1 MFNNLNLSQQ
11 YKDAAALELARL
23 NSEEHLIISLFPAA
37 THSRTVVENI
47 ISKYCGIS
55 YKKDIWLNN
64 TGAFN
69 YMLQLYKGEAWAG
82 GWSNN
87 FAGFREKARLC
98 FTNETT
104 PMVVYLVNLSDLKI
118 ARQLKEEI
126 RKVYSIGN
134 HSVHI
139 NDTPEETLRLARCLF
154 NENSI
159 HFLNNSKLEKYV
171 NFQSQINYYEEY
183 LIKNN
188 LDIEDY
194 CITGSSVLSIYGLR
208 EGKDLDYLHFN
219 SHTIQGNSDIRS
231 HNEYVPEKY
240 SKDRDDII
248 FNPNNHFYFGNLKVA
263 SLEIIKSLKETQ
275 SEYNIIKTNK
285 ESISVLFLWKNDQ
298 RIINEL
304 KSIGQVKEIVQVKL
318 YNNGRYNLLDQI
330 HYGKPWWEVNLI
342 KETDKRIQN
351 DEFTAYIFTGERLQE
366 KIKKWKYDT
375 RNKLGIDKTS
385 FHVSDPDC
393 HIHLGQQCNC
403 KVSEEEYNIE
413 SIRHINMIKHKNT
426 FDFINQRTIK
436 SLPTFDRCLKLYHDW
451 LPTNNDNFCVDNGG
465 TLGAYGI
472 RDTSDVDFLH
482 VDGYVHN
489 NSNEFGCENRLHG
502 PEFERLGYSIKDIIN
517 NPENYFYHYGMK
529 FMSLSILKQFKYNRT
544 RIKILTEKSIRQKDI
559 KDLELINNFLKK
571 IG

>member
-1 MFNNLNLSQQ
+1 MIAKKLFKWNRFDLPIKHLFLKFYSKGIKSDFAENAYKEHLKLWNNFKEYGNPNKNTYDAFKSDFINIFNDIKNNNFNWEKSPVVIDNNDFLLNGAHRAASASLLEKHVECKIGSELNRDGQKICDYRMFNNLNLSQQ

-126 RKVYSIGN
+126 RKVYNIGN

-159 HFLNNSKLEKYV
+159 HFLNNAELKNYT
-171 NFQSQINYYEEY
+171 NFLNQLDYFKNNINE
-183 LIKNN
+183 NN

-194 CITGSSVLSIYGLR
+194 CITASSVLSIYGLR
-208 EGKDLDYLHFN
+208 EGNDIDYIHHDN
-219 SHTIQGNSDIRS
+219 IKIEGNPMVSS
-231 HNEYVPEKY
+231 HNTYGENLYPYKY
-240 SKDRDDII
+240 DEII
-248 FNPNNHFYFGNLKVA
+248 YNPQHHFYAGGIKFT
-263 SLEIIKSLKETQ
+263 SLDIVKKLKE
-275 SEYNIIKTNK
+275 
-285 ESISVLFLWKNDQ
+285 
-298 RIINEL
+298 
-304 KSIGQVKEIVQVKL
+304 
-318 YNNGRYNLLDQI
+318 
-330 HYGKPWWEVNLI
+330 
-342 KETDKRIQN
+342 KR
-351 DEFTAYIFTGERLQE
+351 GEE
-366 KIKKWKYDT
+366 K
-375 RNKLGIDKTS
+375 
-385 FHVSDPDC
+385 
-393 HIHLGQQCNC
+393 
-403 KVSEEEYNIE
+403 
-413 SIRHINMIKHKNT
+413 
-426 FDFINQRTIK
+426 
-436 SLPTFDRCLKLYHDW
+436 
-451 LPTNNDNFCVDNGG
+451 
-465 TLGAYGI
+465 
-472 RDTSDVDFLH
+472 DV
-482 VDGYVHN
+482 
-489 NSNEFGCENRLHG
+489 
-502 PEFERLGYSIKDIIN
+502 I
-517 NPENYFYHYGMK
+517 
-529 FMSLSILKQFKYNRT
+529 
-544 RIKILTEKSIRQKDI
+544 DI
-559 KDLELINNFLKK
+559 KLINNFLKK